1 MFRFIIITIIIV
13 ILTEVVCQTPNF
25 KLLKLDF

>member
-1 MFRFIIITIIIV
+1 MFFFIIIINIII
-13 ILTEVVCQTPNF
+13 IFTEVVCQIPNF